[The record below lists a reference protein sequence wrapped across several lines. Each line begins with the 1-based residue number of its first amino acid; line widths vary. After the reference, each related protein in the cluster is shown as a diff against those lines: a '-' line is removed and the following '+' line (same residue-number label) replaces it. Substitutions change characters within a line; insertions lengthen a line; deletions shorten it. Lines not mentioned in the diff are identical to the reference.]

1 MADNAGT
8 LLPLTPIKNSLGET
22 MGSILGMI
30 ASPHGAE
37 RGIVKPRYTGGTG
50 EPAAMEFKP
59 GRPATMKG
67 IDVTTI
73 DDPYEHERGSGVRTL
88 PPAMVRRRFDEGI

>member
-1 MADNAGT
+1 MADNT
-8 LLPLTPIKNSLGET
+8 IPPLVPLHNSLGET

-37 RGIVKPRYTGGTG
+37 RGIIKPRYTGGTG

-59 GRPATMKG
+59 GKPAVLKG
-67 IDVTTI
+67 IDVTTVG
-73 DDPYEHERGSGVRTL
+73 DPYEHERGSGVRTL
-88 PPAMVRRRFDEGI
+88 PPAIVRRRFDEGV